1 MIDASLV
8 GPPYRFSN
16 RSKEV
21 LSTVHPDLQ
30 RVVNRAIEISQQDF
44 TVFEGI
50 RTLERQKRLVN
61 QGVSKTLNSKHLTGR
76 AVDLVPYGEGK
87 LDFNDWE
94 KFYPIA
100 EAMQQASRELQIP
113 IRWGGHWQE
122 LNQGNK
128 PLRELREEY
137 IQQRRAQGKRV
148 FLDAP
153 HFELL

>member
-1 MIDASLV
+1 MIDVSLI
-8 GPPYRFSN
+8 GPPYRLSN
-16 RSKEV
+16 KSKEV
-21 LSTVHPDLQ
+21 LATVHPDLQ
-30 RVVNRAIEISQQDF
+30 KVVRRAIEITQQDF

-50 RTLERQKRLVN
+50 RTLERQQKLVN

-76 AVDLVPYGEGK
+76 AVDLVPYVEGK

-100 EAMQQASRELQIP
+100 EAMQQASKELKIP
-113 IRWGGHWQE
+113 IRWGGTWQP

-128 PLRELREEY
+128 PLKELREEY
-137 IQQRRAQGKRV
+137 IKQRRAQGKRV

-153 HFELL
+153 HFELI